1 MARKLILIRHGQVEG
16 RYKGKLVGS
25 TDVELSPEGFAQ
37 AAGLKEFLNNKSP
50 DVFCSSPL
58 RRCVDTARAAME
70 GLDGEVCDLM
80 LDALLREADFG
91 EWEGL
96 GFDEVL
102 KRDPAG
108 AARWIEC
115 DPGLSFPGGESLGG
129 FVERVDA
136 AADMLRNV
144 DAGTVAAF
152 THGGVIRF
160 MLCRLLGLEISKHVV
175 FEVGY
180 AAAFVLKLYGDSA
193 MLTEIV
199 KSKGVWPTGEKRGY
213 SE

>member
-1 MARKLILIRHGQVEG
+1 MVRKLILVRHGQVES

-25 TDVELSPEGFAQ
+25 TDAGLSPEGLAQ
-37 AAGLKEFLNNKSP
+37 AAGLKDFLLRKSP
-50 DVFCSSPL
+50 DVFYSSPL

-70 GLDGEVCDLM
+70 GLDGAGGGLTVA
-80 LDALLREADFG
+80 ALLREADFG

-102 KRDPAG
+102 KKDPAG
-108 AARWIEC
+108 AARWVEC

-136 AADMLRNV
+136 AAEMLRNV

-160 MLCRLLGLEISKHVV
+160 MLCRLLGLDISRHVV

-180 AAAFVLKLYGDSA
+180 ADVFVLKLYGGNA

-199 KSKGVWPTGEKRGY
+199 KAKACV
-213 SE
+213 